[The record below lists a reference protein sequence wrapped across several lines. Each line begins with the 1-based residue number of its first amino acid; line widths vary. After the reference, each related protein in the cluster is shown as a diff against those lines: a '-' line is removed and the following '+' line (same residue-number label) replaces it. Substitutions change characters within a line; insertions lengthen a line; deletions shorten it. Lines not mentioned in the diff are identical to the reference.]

1 MGTVYA
7 CDLLFQRSQTRW
19 TRDLQDGKGMFL
31 NLHLSK
37 QGQDRL
43 DLGDSMVTLML
54 NLLL

>member
-1 MGTVYA
+1 
-7 CDLLFQRSQTRW
+7 
-19 TRDLQDGKGMFL
+19 MFL

-43 DLGDSMVTLML
+43 DLRDNMVTLML